1 MKKEIPP
8 AVTVVVIIVV
18 VAFIGFIG
26 YKLTLPP
33 QKIIMSAQAIKGMKA
48 HMMGQ
53 GGGSGA
59 RMPGPGG
66 MSAQHSA
73 P

>member
-8 AVTVVVIIVV
+8 AVTVVAIVV
-18 VAFIGFIG
+18 VVAVIGFLG

-53 GGGSGA
+53 RAGASAPGSG
-59 RMPGPGG
+59 G
-66 MSAQHSA
+66 MGAQHS